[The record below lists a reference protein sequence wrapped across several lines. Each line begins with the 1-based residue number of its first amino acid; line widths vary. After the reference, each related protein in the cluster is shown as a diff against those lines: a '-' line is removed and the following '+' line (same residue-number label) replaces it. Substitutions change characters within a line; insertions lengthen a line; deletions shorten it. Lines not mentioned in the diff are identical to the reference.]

1 MRTTSYIQHSVT
13 VHEHRM
19 MVPLDPTGATY
30 RGREIEVFGRELVAP
45 GGADRPLLVFLQG
58 GPGGAGPRV
67 GDFLGGWTGAALAEY
82 RVLLLDQRGTG
93 QSSAISAD
101 TIVDEDD
108 PAGFLALF
116 TQNQILADAEA
127 FREELAGGQKWATL
141 GQSYGGFL
149 TLGYLSQYPNAIRE
163 SYITGGLASL
173 GPIDE
178 IYRHTY
184 PLTAARNR
192 AYFDRYPNDQ
202 QTIREVAAH
211 LATHEEFL
219 PTGERLSPTRMRSVG
234 LDLGGA
240 LRYDMLHYLWEGPF
254 ETRGGEK
261 RLSSRFLA
269 EIGAQVSSAMSP
281 LFWVLQE
288 SIYGQTTVDAT
299 GEGTNWAAQR
309 LAREFDG
316 FHLDADPLDTSSP
329 YYLTAEHTFRELI
342 AEDPS
347 TSAFLPAVDQLA
359 TKVDWP
365 KTYDEGV
372 LQSVDTPL
380 AALIYADDIYVPRV
394 LSERTASLIPTART
408 WVTNRMQ
415 HDGLRANGMDVFT
428 GLRSLMVD

>member
-1 MRTTSYIQHSVT
+1 MR
-13 VHEHRM
+13 
-19 MVPLDPTGATY
+19 VPLDPTGTTY
-30 RGREIEVFGRELVAP
+30 PGREIEVFARELVAP
-45 GGADRPLLVFLQG
+45 GGEDRPLLVFLQG

-67 GDFLGGWTGAALAEY
+67 GDFLGGWTGAALEHY

-93 QSSAISAD
+93 QSTAISAD
-101 TIVDEDD
+101 TIVGEGD

-127 FREELAGGQKWATL
+127 FRAELAGGKKWATL

-149 TLGYLSQYPNAIRE
+149 TLGYLSQYPDAIRE

-192 AYFDRYPNDQ
+192 AYFARYPQDQ

-211 LATHEEFL
+211 LATHEELL

-240 LRYDMLHYLWEGPF
+240 MRYDMLHYLWEGPF

-261 RLSSRFLA
+261 RLTSRFLA
-269 EIGAQVSSAMSP
+269 EIGAAVSSAMSP

-288 SIYGQTTVDAT
+288 SIYGQTTAEAT
-299 GEGTNWAAQR
+299 GQGTNWSAER

-316 FHLDADPLDTSSP
+316 FHPDADPLDASSP
-329 YYLTAEHTFRELI
+329 YYLTAEHVSHALV
-342 AEDPS
+342 AEDPA
-347 TSAFLPAVDQLA
+347 TSAFLPAVEELA
-359 TKVDWP
+359 VKTDWP
-365 KTYDEGV
+365 KTYDEDV
-372 LQSVDTPL
+372 LRNVDTPV

-415 HDGLRANGMDVFT
+415 HDGLRADGMGVFT